1 MNIGDVIFQ
10 LISFCSR
17 IFPVCRDIRIQKL
30 EQAPHTIGQNRKETR
45 RAARRKK
52 RKVIVHSEAGAT
64 SSTFIRSGSS
74 VYTA

>member
-10 LISFCSR
+10 AQRVEFLFDS
-17 IFPVCRDIRIQKL
+17 VQL
-30 EQAPHTIGQNRKETR
+30 YAALLQASEYVYHGKQEKCGRNKC
-45 RAARRKK
+45 
-52 RKVIVHSEAGAT
+52 SEAGAT